1 MSVLSMVLILLLI
14 FVIFGMVIW
23 LLQKIGKSFQKWNDV
38 SDIPTNLS
46 QMTSKNKSQ
55 ATSNK
60 SQVTSKKKTE
70 NLNSDNFAGKMVER
84 QNRKSKLQRTKI
96 VPAESDEKGV
106 QYSPDGPLFHTRHY
120 RTSHFTDDL
129 VSEPHNYRVNNKTYG
144 SKNFDNYRS
153 SKQKRKNTKQ
163 AGKKSGKNQTMM
175 DSIANSYA
183 ENMKY
188 SAGYQ
193 QAMKRSKK

>member
-1 MSVLSMVLILLLI
+1 MSVLSIIFVLLLI
-14 FVIFGMVIW
+14 FAIFGIVIW
-23 LLQKIGKSFQKWNDV
+23 LLQKLGKLFQKWNDV
-38 SDIPTNLS
+38 SGMPTNLS
-46 QMTSKNKSQ
+46 QMTSKDKSR
-55 ATSNK
+55 A
-60 SQVTSKKKTE
+60 TSKKTAK
-70 NLNSDNFAGKMVER
+70 NLNSENFAGKMVKR
-84 QNRKSKLQRTKI
+84 QNRNSKLRRTKI

-120 RTSHFTDDL
+120 RSSHFTDEL
-129 VSEPHNYRVNNKTYG
+129 VSEPNSYRASAKTYG
-144 SKNFDNYRS
+144 NKNFDNYHS
-153 SKQKRKNTKQ
+153 TKQKGKSTKQ
-163 AGKKSGKNQTMM
+163 ADKKSDKNQTMM